1 MKQTREIIVRLLNA
15 IGSRR
20 EVEQYLERFSS
31 VDKNKF
37 AVVKVGGGIVRD
49 SLDDLAS
56 SLTFLQ
62 RVGLIPIVIHGAGP
76 QLHEALVDAG
86 IHIRH
91 ADGKQ
96 VTDAPTLDVARRV
109 IQKVNLELV
118 DALEDFGTR
127 ARPVVTGIFEASLTD
142 PDKYGLVGDVDKIH
156 LDPIRNAVNAG
167 YIPILSSLG
176 ETTGGQIVNIDADV
190 AARALA
196 RRIEPYKIVFI
207 TPTGGL
213 LDEKDRIIS
222 SINLAEDYEHLMGQ
236 RWLHSGMRTK
246 LEQIHGLLAA
256 LPFSSTVSITGPAEL
271 PRELFTHRGAGTF
284 IQRGERVTA
293 HDSWEGIDRERM
305 KELLEL
311 CFDKDLDPDYFDKKT
326 PLRVYRTESYRAT
339 AVVTDEEPAP
349 YLDKFAV
356 TPKAQGE
363 GLGGSIWHRMKTDH
377 PQLFWR
383 SRSGNPVNPWY
394 FEQADGTFRRGDWTV
409 FWYGI
414 DDYEV
419 MRECVEH
426 ALAMPATLHA
436 RNRS

>member
-49 SLDDLAS
+49 GLDDLAS

-76 QLHEALVDAG
+76 QLHDALTEASVPT
-86 IHIRH
+86 RFE
-91 ADGKQ
+91 DGMR
-96 VTDAPTLDVARRV
+96 VTDAATLDVARRV
-109 IQKVNLELV
+109 IRKVNLQLV
-118 DALEDFGTR
+118 DALESFGTR
-127 ARPVVTGIFEASLTD
+127 ARPVQHGVFEATLLD
-142 PDKYGLVGDVDKIH
+142 EERYGLVGEVDRID
-156 LDPIRNAVNAG
+156 LDPLRNAVDAG
-167 YIPILSSLG
+167 HIPILSCLG
-176 ETTGGQIVNIDADV
+176 ETAGGQIVNINADV
-190 AARALA
+190 AAHRLA

-213 LDEKDRIIS
+213 LDGKDRIIS
-222 SINLAEDYEHLMGQ
+222 SINLAEDYEHLIEQ
-236 RWLHSGMRTK
+236 RWVHSGMRLK
-246 LEQIHGLLAA
+246 LQQIHELLDA
-256 LPFSSTVSITGPAEL
+256 LPLSSSVSITGPANL

-284 IQRGERVTA
+284 IQRGERVET
-293 HDSWEGIDRERM
+293 HDHWDGVDRARM
-305 KELLEL
+305 RELLEV
-311 CFDKDLDPDYFDKKT
+311 CFDKDLDDDYFDQKT
-326 PLRVYRTESYRAT
+326 PLQVYLTESYRAT

-363 GLGGSIWHRMKTDH
+363 GIGGSIWHRMKSDH
-377 PQLFWR
+377 PRLFWR

-414 DDYEV
+414 DDYDV
-419 MRECVEH
+419 MRQCVEC
-426 ALAMPATLHA
+426 ALAMPATLTA
-436 RNRS
+436 REDS